1 MNNVIHIDFL
11 RGRKR
16 KTLTIQDGRATV
28 IRPRVKEQV
37 GDIKASIA
45 RITKM
50 LEVLKDETR
59 TGPNRK

>member
-16 KTLTIQDGRATV
+16 KQLTIQAGRATV
-28 IRPRVKEQV
+28 RGPLPKESINN
-37 GDIKASIA
+37 IKASIA

-50 LEVLKDETR
+50 LEVMKNETG
-59 TGPNRK
+59 TKSSRK